1 LVRFT
6 MEQFKGFPAKSQF
19 TAVPNAFFSRL
30 LPQISDI
37 AELKTTLH
45 IFQALYQKRGYPR
58 FTTYQELLANKSL
71 MSSLKGDAG
80 PPDEVLRNALE
91 MAARRGTILH
101 LVLDR
106 DGTPEDIY
114 LLNTDSDR
122 QTMAKIQNG
131 ELKLSGLK
139 AKEPALIDA
148 KEPPDTFTLYEQ
160 NIGMLTPMIAEEL
173 RDALKVYPESWIRD
187 AIKEAVNQNKRKWS
201 YISAILER
209 WTDEGRGDGTYR
221 GDSKKTD
228 PDKYIK
234 GKYGHMVGR

>member
-1 LVRFT
+1 

-19 TAVPNAFFSRL
+19 TAVPNAFFSTL

-45 IFQALYQKRGYPR
+45 IFQTLYQKRGYPR
-58 FTTYQELLANKSL
+58 FTSYRELLADKSL
-71 MSSLKGDAG
+71 MSSLKEAEG
-80 PPDEVLRNALE
+80 PPEEALRHALE
-91 MAARRGTILH
+91 MAAKRGTILH
-101 LVLDR
+101 LALDR
-106 DGTPEDIY
+106 DGKSEDIY
-114 LLNTDSDR
+114 LLNTESDR
-122 QTMAKIQNG
+122 QASLKIQSG

-148 KEPPDTFTLYEQ
+148 EEPPDIFSLYEQ

-173 RDALKVYPESWIRD
+173 RDALKVYPENWISD
-187 AIKEAVNQNKRKWS
+187 AIKEAVSNNKRKWS

-209 WTDEGRGDGTYR
+209 WTTEGRDDGTYR

-234 GKYGHMVGR
+234 GKYGHIVQR